1 MLCRLVSYLFPWYM
15 CTSGESSALKDHRK
29 LEEASKT
36 KQKRKLLKG
45 TMWWFILLCQALLH
59 NLSRM
64 QLELNNKQ
72 AHFTRFPRVTGAK
85 KLEEKAFIMAKVKI
99 RYLKIVI

>member
-1 MLCRLVSYLFPWYM
+1 M
-15 CTSGESSALKDHRK
+15 
-29 LEEASKT
+29 
-36 KQKRKLLKG
+36 RKLLKG
-45 TMWWFILLCQALLH
+45 TMWWFVSPFQALPN
-59 NLSRM
+59 NLLRM

-72 AHFTRFPRVTGAK
+72 AHFTGFPRAAGAK